1 VEKQFEGKTHD
12 PQESKVEAEDT
23 LTDQEL
29 DEISGGDDESPK
41 EEHRFGHF

>member
-1 VEKQFEGKTHD
+1 MEKQFEGKTND
-12 PQESKVEAEDT
+12 PQESIDEAEDA